1 MMVSCRIMYIHLSEV
16 EVYEG
21 KFALYTFT
29 CPKWKCMM
37 ISCRIIY
44 IHLAEVEVY
53 DGKLSH
59 YIHSLGR
66 GGSV

>member
-1 MMVSCRIMYIHLSEV
+1 MVVSY
-16 EVYEG
+16 
-21 KFALYTFT
+21 
-29 CPKWKCMM
+29 
-37 ISCRIIY
+37 RIIY

-53 DGKLSH
+53 DGKLSQ

>member
-1 MMVSCRIMYIHLSEV
+1 MMVSCRI
-16 EVYEG
+16 
-21 KFALYTFT
+21 K
-29 CPKWKCMM
+29 
-37 ISCRIIY
+37 Y

-53 DGKLSH
+53 GGKLSH

>member
-1 MMVSCRIMYIHLSEV
+1 MMVSYRIMYIHLS
-16 EVYEG
+16 
-21 KFALYTFT
+21 
-29 CPKWKCMM
+29 
-37 ISCRIIY
+37 
-44 IHLAEVEVY
+44 EVEVY